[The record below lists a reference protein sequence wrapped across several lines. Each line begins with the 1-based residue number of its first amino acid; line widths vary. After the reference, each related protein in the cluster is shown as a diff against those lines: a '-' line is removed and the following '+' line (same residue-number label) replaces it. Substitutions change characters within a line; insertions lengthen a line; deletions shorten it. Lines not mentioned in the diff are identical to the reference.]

1 MKIKKRSDAPPVE
14 TPGYTAV
21 TKQVVLGPE
30 EGSDEMVLRYFSVA
44 EGGATPYHSHD
55 FPHLVKI
62 EAGEGVAVDVDK
74 NETPVVAGDYVYV
87 DTDEIHNFKNTG
99 DAPFEFICIVP
110 MRGELSG
117 ACCAGPAAETDPK

>member
-1 MKIKKRSDAPPVE
+1 MMKIKKLADVPTVE

-21 TKQVVLGPE
+21 VKQVVLGPE
-30 EGSDEMVLRYFSVA
+30 DGSEEIILRYFTVA
-44 EGGATPYHSHD
+44 PGGATPYHNHD

-62 EAGEGVAVDVDK
+62 EAGQGVAVDADK

-87 DTDEIHNFKNTG
+87 HDDEIHNFKNTG
-99 DAPFEFICIVP
+99 DGTFEFICLVP

-117 ACCAGPAAETDPK
+117 ACCAMPPEGSE